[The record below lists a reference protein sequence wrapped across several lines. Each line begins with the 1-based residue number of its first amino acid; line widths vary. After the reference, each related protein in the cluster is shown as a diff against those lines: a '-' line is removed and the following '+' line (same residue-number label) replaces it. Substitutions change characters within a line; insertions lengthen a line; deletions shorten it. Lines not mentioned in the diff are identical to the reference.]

1 LYDVRRPLRT
11 KKILNIASPYFVHG
25 PKGEKEADS
34 PRATLPALR
43 ASVYYAKSRKRSA
56 VAIGRRPLFG
66 TGATTFRIFQKRLSA
81 VKNRI
86 TLALVALLIAA
97 LTLPMLVSA
106 QQPKQSQSGEPAAT
120 TRPNGTTNRR
130 GIRPP
135 RIINEAASGVERD
148 FAEAL
153 TIIQEN
159 YIDGNKLDYNSV
171 FKSSI
176 IGMLRS
182 LDPHSNYYDRE
193 EFDELKTD
201 QRSEYYGIGASIQN
215 QTIGEQT
222 DTYIMATFDRSP
234 AARAG
239 LRYGDKI
246 TAVDG
251 VSMSGKFSSEVR
263 DKIRG
268 PRGSTVKITVERAAT
283 LKPETVEI
291 TRDAVPQPSVPDAY
305 MIKPGVGYIG
315 MTQGFNYTT
324 ADELQEKLD
333 DLHAQG
339 MQSLVLDL
347 RNNPGGFLD
356 QAIRVSEKFLQ
367 RGQNILTQKGR
378 DGLGDKTYES
388 SNRNPDPT
396 PLVILVNSNTASA
409 SEIVAGAMQ
418 DHDRALIVGQTSFGK
433 GLVQGIFQMEYGT
446 GLTLTTA
453 KYYTPS
459 GRLIQRDYSNGGFYD
474 YYTRGGTIAL
484 DKKDEQTKPAGP
496 ESKTDTGRSVYGGG
510 GISPDEP
517 VKART
522 INASQARLRN
532 PIFAFTRELVN
543 GRINGFD
550 NYKVGRAI
558 DFEKRLEASEYR
570 VTDDL
575 FKAFKEFVVKNPDW
589 KITAQQLDRS
599 RSFIDLEMRYN
610 IVTAAYGR
618 VTADQVLIGDD
629 PQVEKA
635 IAVMPKAREL
645 AMAAMNR
652 RTQP

>member
-1 LYDVRRPLRT
+1 
-11 KKILNIASPYFVHG
+11 
-25 PKGEKEADS
+25 
-34 PRATLPALR
+34 
-43 ASVYYAKSRKRSA
+43 
-56 VAIGRRPLFG
+56 
-66 TGATTFRIFQKRLSA
+66 

-86 TLALVALLIAA
+86 TLALIALLTIS
-97 LTLPMLVSA
+97 LTIPVFVSA
-106 QQPKQSQSGEPAAT
+106 QQQQQKQTASDPSTT
-120 TRPNGTTNRR
+120 TRPTGTPARR
-130 GIRPP
+130 STTRPP
-135 RIINEAASGVERD
+135 RIISEAASGVEQD

-159 YIDGNKLDYNSV
+159 YIDGNKLDYNTV

-201 QRSEYYGIGASIQN
+201 QRSEYFGIGASIQN

-222 DTYIMATFDRSP
+222 DTYIMATFAGSP

-246 TAVDG
+246 VAVDG
-251 VSMSGKFSSEVR
+251 DKMSGKFSSDVR

-268 PRGSTVKITVERAAT
+268 PRGSIVKITLERAAT
-283 LKPETVEI
+283 LKEEVVEI
-291 TRDAVPQPSVPDAY
+291 TRDAVPQPSIPDAY
-305 MIKPGVGYIG
+305 MLRPGVGYIG

-324 ADELQEKLD
+324 ADELQAALD

-367 RGQNILTQKGR
+367 RGQTILTQKGR
-378 DGLGDKTYES
+378 NGLGDKTYDS
-388 SNRNPDPT
+388 SNRTPDTT
-396 PLVILVNSNTASA
+396 PLVILVNGNTASA

-433 GLVQGIFQMEYGT
+433 GLVQGIFPMEYGT

-474 YYTRGGTIAL
+474 YYTKGGTIAL
-484 DKKDEQTKPAGP
+484 DQKETATKPSGP
-496 ESKTDTGRSVYGGG
+496 ESKTDTGRPVYGGG
-510 GISPDEP
+510 GISPDEVIKP
-517 VKART
+517 RT
-522 INASQARLRN
+522 INTAQARLRN
-532 PIFAFTRELVN
+532 PIFGFARDLIN
-543 GRINGFD
+543 GRITGFD
-550 NYKVGRAI
+550 SYKVQRAI
-558 DFEKRLEASEYR
+558 DFEHRLEAKDFPM
-570 VTDDL
+570 TDEL
-575 FKAFKEFVVKNPDW
+575 FKAFKDYVSKNPAW
-589 KITAQQLDRS
+589 KLTAAQLDKS
-599 RSFIDLEMRYN
+599 RSFIEQDMRFN

-618 VTADQVLIGDD
+618 IAADQVLIADD
-629 PQVEKA
+629 PQVAKA
-635 IAVMPKAREL
+635 VDVMPKAREL

-652 RTQP
+652 RNQP

>member
-1 LYDVRRPLRT
+1 M
-11 KKILNIASPYFVHG
+11 
-25 PKGEKEADS
+25 
-34 PRATLPALR
+34 
-43 ASVYYAKSRKRSA
+43 
-56 VAIGRRPLFG
+56 
-66 TGATTFRIFQKRLSA
+66 
-81 VKNRI
+81 KNRI
-86 TLALVALLIAA
+86 TLALVALLITA

-120 TRPNGTTNRR
+120 TRPSGTANRR
-130 GIRPP
+130 GTRPP
-135 RIINEAASGVERD
+135 RIVNEAASGVERD
-148 FAEAL
+148 FSEAL

-159 YIDGNKLDYNSV
+159 YIDGNKLDYNTV

-215 QTIGEQT
+215 QTIGDQT

-251 VSMSGKFSSEVR
+251 VSMAGKFSSEVR

-268 PRGSTVKITVERAAT
+268 PRGSTVKITVERAAN
-283 LKPETVEI
+283 LKEETVEI
-291 TRDAVPQPSVPDAY
+291 TRDAVPQPSIPDAY

-324 ADELQEKLD
+324 SDELQAALD

-356 QAIRVSEKFLQ
+356 QAIRVSEKFLS

-388 SNRNPDPT
+388 SNRNPDLT

-484 DKKDEQTKPAGP
+484 DKKDDPTLKPAGP

-510 GISPDEP
+510 GISPDEAIKP
-517 VKART
+517 RT

-550 NYKVGRAI
+550 NYKVGHAI

-618 VTADQVLIGDD
+618 VTADQVLVGDD
-629 PQVEKA
+629 PQVDKA

-652 RTQP
+652 RNQP